1 VSDLDAADAGT
12 DGVAWAEVAPGV
24 DGVAVDGVAADVDLL
39 IVGAGPSGLYG
50 GYYAGFRGMRI
61 AFVDM
66 LEQAGGQISALYPEK
81 RIFDVAGFPEIL
93 GRDLVSRLVE
103 QVEPFHPSWFLGVR
117 AETITRVGERWRV
130 ELADG
135 RQILASAI
143 VITSGVGAFS
153 PRQLPTGS
161 EYEGRGLM
169 YFVPKPMEL
178 SGKHVVIVGGG
189 DSAFDWAMMIEPIAR
204 STTLIHRR
212 DTFRAHEHSV
222 RTVMSSQVRIITK
235 AELAAVGGEDN
246 ISHVDVK
253 TSDGSIE
260 RLATDHIVAAL
271 GFVVQPGPIATWGV
285 TMAGRQI
292 AVDTR
297 MQTNLPGVFAAGD
310 ITEYPGKVRL
320 ISVGF
325 GEAATAINNAAA
337 VIDPGQPVFP
347 GHSSEGPPPEHQP
360 GS

>member
-1 VSDLDAADAGT
+1 MASGT
-12 DGVAWAEVAPGV
+12 ATGTSEAHPV
-24 DGVAVDGVAADVDLL
+24 DADVDIL

-93 GRDLVSRLVE
+93 GRELVSRLLE
-103 QVEPFHPSWFLGVR
+103 QVEPFDPLWYLGVR
-117 AETITRVGERWRV
+117 AESIAQAGRRWRV
-130 ELADG
+130 TLADG
-135 RQILASAI
+135 RRILTSAI

-153 PRQLPTGS
+153 PRELPTGH

-169 YFVPKPMEL
+169 YFVPEPLEL
-178 SGKHVVIVGGG
+178 SGKDVVIVGGG
-189 DSAFDWAMMIEPIAR
+189 DSAFDWAMMLEPIAR
-204 STTLIHRR
+204 SMTLVHRR

-222 RTVMSSQVRIITK
+222 RTVMSSRARIITK
-235 AELAAVGGEDN
+235 AELASVGGGDT
-246 ISHVDVK
+246 ITHVDIK
-253 TSDGSIE
+253 AADGSIE
-260 RLATDHIVAAL
+260 RLRADHVVAAL

-292 AVDTR
+292 SVDTK

-310 ITEYPGKVRL
+310 ITEYPGKLRL

-337 VIDPGQPVFP
+337 LIDPSQPVFP
-347 GHSSEGPPPEHQP
+347 GHSSEGPSPDHQP
-360 GS
+360 TD

>member
-1 VSDLDAADAGT
+1 VVCVSDIVVAAETSVT
-12 DGVAWAEVAPGV
+12 DVAAPVGR
-24 DGVAVDGVAADVDLL
+24 VAADVDIL

-93 GRDLVSRLVE
+93 GRDLVTRLMD
-103 QVEPFHPSWFLGVR
+103 QVEPFHPLWFLGVR
-117 AETITRVGERWRV
+117 AESLTRVGKRWRV

-135 RQILASAI
+135 RAILASAI

-161 EYEGRGLM
+161 EFEGRGLM

-178 SGKHVVIVGGG
+178 SGKDVVIVGGG

-204 STTLIHRR
+204 STTLVHRR

-222 RTVMSSQVRIITK
+222 RTVRSSQVRIITK

-246 ISHVDVK
+246 VTHIDVK
-253 TSDGSIE
+253 TVDGSIE
-260 RLATDHIVAAL
+260 RLAADHVVAAL

-297 MQTNLPGVFAAGD
+297 MATNLPGVFAAGD

-337 VIDPGQPVFP
+337 IIDPSQPVFP
-347 GHSSEGPPPEHQP
+347 GHSSEGPPQE
-360 GS
+360 S

>member
-1 VSDLDAADAGT
+1 VTSLGSISGSA
-12 DGVAWAEVAPGV
+12 
-24 DGVAVDGVAADVDLL
+24 VAADVDLL

-50 GYYAGFRGMRI
+50 GYYAGFRGMRV

-93 GRDLVSRLVE
+93 GRDLVSRLVD
-103 QVEPFHPSWFLGVR
+103 QVEPFHPEWFLGVR
-117 AETITRVGERWRV
+117 AEKISPVEQRWLV
-130 ELADG
+130 DLADG
-135 RQILASAI
+135 RQILTSAI

-153 PRQLPTGS
+153 PRQLPTGG

-169 YFVPKPMEL
+169 YFVPKPLEL

-189 DSAFDWAMMIEPIAR
+189 DSAFDWAMMLEPIAR

-212 DTFRAHEHSV
+212 DSFRAHEHTV
-222 RTVMSSQVRIITK
+222 RTVMASEVRVITK
-235 AELAAVGGEDN
+235 AELAAVHGEEAVTH
-246 ISHVDVK
+246 IDVK
-253 TSDGSIE
+253 TASGELE
-260 RLATDHIVAAL
+260 RLTADAIVAAL
-271 GFVVQPGPIATWGV
+271 GFVVSPGPIANWGLA
-285 TMAGRQI
+285 MAGRQI

-297 MQTNLPGVFAAGD
+297 METSLRGVFAAGD
-310 ITEYPGKVRL
+310 VTEYPGKVRL

-337 VIDPGQPVFP
+337 AIDPSQPVFP

-360 GS
+360 PGAET

>member
-1 VSDLDAADAGT
+1 MAYVTDIVGSAQTSGIDVGVPVGRVAG
-12 DGVAWAEVAPGV
+12 
-24 DGVAVDGVAADVDLL
+24 DVDIL
-39 IVGAGPSGLYG
+39 IVGAGPGGLYG
-50 GYYAGFRGMRI
+50 GYYAGFRGMRV

-93 GRDLVSRLVE
+93 GRDLVTRLMD
-103 QVEPFHPSWFLGVR
+103 QVEPFRPLWFLGVR
-117 AETITRVGERWRV
+117 AESLTRAGARWRV
-130 ELADG
+130 DLADG
-135 RQILASAI
+135 RGILASAV

-169 YFVPKPMEL
+169 YFVPKPVEL

-189 DSAFDWAMMIEPIAR
+189 DSAFDWAMMLEPIAR

-235 AELAAVGGEDN
+235 AELSAVGGDDN
-246 ISHVDVK
+246 VTHVDVK
-253 TSDGSIE
+253 TGDGTVE
-260 RLATDHIVAAL
+260 RLAADHVVAAL
-271 GFVVQPGPIATWGV
+271 GFVVQPGPIAAWGV

-292 AVDTR
+292 VVDTR

-337 VIDPGQPVFP
+337 IIDPSQPVFP
-347 GHSSEGPPPEHQP
+347 GHSSEGLPEK
-360 GS
+360 S